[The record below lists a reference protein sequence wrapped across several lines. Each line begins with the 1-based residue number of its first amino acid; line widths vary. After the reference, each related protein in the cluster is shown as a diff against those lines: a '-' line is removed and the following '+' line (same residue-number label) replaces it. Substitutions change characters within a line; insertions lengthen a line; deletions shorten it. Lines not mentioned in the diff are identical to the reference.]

1 MSALHPP
8 EWCRREPFMGWAVLR
23 GMNRALRPLAFL
35 LVVLGAVLWSW
46 TSQAGPS
53 VESTNPAARIYLS
66 WHAPYGLPGAA
77 SNLTLA
83 AGDTTREDTLYLTCE
98 PATDSPMLRAL
109 TANLMVHAPAGD
121 TLAPFWQFAKGG
133 KEPRNVRL
141 RSTRDSTVKLAVPW
155 SEGDGVGAIGYDYS
169 GADGR
174 MAVLVAVPSTRADT
188 IRAGTRYLLGRLLFR
203 RPPAGLA
210 GIGRPACIEWSRAKL
225 ALTAGRDLVIE
236 RGDRFASWN
245 SPGCAACQRFRGPLA
260 PKTWMPRPRR

>member
-1 MSALHPP
+1 
-8 EWCRREPFMGWAVLR
+8 MGWAVLR
-23 GMNRALRPLAFL
+23 GMNRALRRLAFS
-35 LVVLGAVLWSW
+35 LVFVLGAALWSW
-46 TSQAGPS
+46 TTQAGPS

-66 WHAPYGLPGAA
+66 WNAPYGMPGAT

-109 TANLMVHAPAGD
+109 TATLLVHAPAGD
-121 TLAPFWQFAKGG
+121 TLAPFWQFARGG

-141 RSTRDSTVKLAVPW
+141 RATRDSTVTLVVPW
-155 SEGDGVGAIGYDYS
+155 SEGYGIGAVGYEYS

-174 MAVLVAVPSTRADT
+174 MAVLVAVPTARADT
-188 IRAGTRYLLGRLLFR
+188 IRARERYLLGRLLFR

-210 GIGRPACIEWSRAKL
+210 GTSRPACIEWSRAKL
-225 ALTAGRDLVIE
+225 ALTDGHDLIIE

-245 SPGCAACQRFRGPLA
+245 SPECAVCKPYRGPLA
-260 PKTWMPRPRR
+260 PKAWNPPRRH